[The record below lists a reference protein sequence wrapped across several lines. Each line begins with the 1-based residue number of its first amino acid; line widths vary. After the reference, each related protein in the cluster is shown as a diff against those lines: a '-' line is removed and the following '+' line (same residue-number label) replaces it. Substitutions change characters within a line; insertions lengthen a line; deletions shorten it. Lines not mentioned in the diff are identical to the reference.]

1 MDEDF
6 LDETMGFM
14 IKAVIVSG
22 CVLALFPTVAGSFS
36 GLGMW
41 PQTASPGR
49 LYLDPQSGSY
59 WVYVPEEEVNQ

>member
-22 CVLALFPTVAGSFS
+22 CVLALFPTVIF
-36 GLGMW
+36 LGHAV
-41 PQTASPGR
+41 QLKIRHAI
-49 LYLDPQSGSY
+49 LSGS
-59 WVYVPEEEVNQ
+59 PEDRS